1 MKKCFVSIILLISGL
16 SLIIS
21 PFSQKAL
28 ASQKE
33 IVMIDLSYDS
43 VQIHNRVAGFILEHG
58 YGKKIDYVF
67 ADSMPGLL
75 GLERGNYDVVL
86 DLWVDNVP
94 EWWKRNKEAGKVL
107 SLGNTYPDAPQ
118 GWYVPTYVIKGDPER
133 GIDPILPNLK
143 SVMDL
148 PKYWEFFKDPEEPN
162 KGRFYNAPSGWV
174 CHSINKDKFEA
185 YGLDEY
191 FIAFDPGSGT
201 ALATVI
207 MRAYQRGEP
216 ILVYHWEPTAIMG
229 TLDMTMLEE
238 PLFDQEKWEENHG
251 CAYPKSKVLKLINA
265 DFAKKNPDIVT
276 FLKKYQ
282 STLDKSNRA
291 LAYMQKNKA
300 TAEETALWYLK
311 EYKEDWMNWLDDE
324 TIRKVEQAL

>member
-1 MKKCFVSIILLISGL
+1 MVYSPKENCIAMLHMSSLRNKGGSYMKKCFVSIILLISGL

-118 GWYVPTYVIKGDPER
+118 G
-133 GIDPILPNLK
+133 
-143 SVMDL
+143 
-148 PKYWEFFKDPEEPN
+148 
-162 KGRFYNAPSGWV
+162 
-174 CHSINKDKFEA
+174 
-185 YGLDEY
+185 
-191 FIAFDPGSGT
+191 
-201 ALATVI
+201 
-207 MRAYQRGEP
+207 
-216 ILVYHWEPTAIMG
+216 
-229 TLDMTMLEE
+229 
-238 PLFDQEKWEENHG
+238 
-251 CAYPKSKVLKLINA
+251 
-265 DFAKKNPDIVT
+265 
-276 FLKKYQ
+276 
-282 STLDKSNRA
+282 
-291 LAYMQKNKA
+291 
-300 TAEETALWYLK
+300 
-311 EYKEDWMNWLDDE
+311 
-324 TIRKVEQAL
+324 

>member
-118 GWYVPTYVIKGDPER
+118 G
-133 GIDPILPNLK
+133 
-143 SVMDL
+143 
-148 PKYWEFFKDPEEPN
+148 
-162 KGRFYNAPSGWV
+162 
-174 CHSINKDKFEA
+174 
-185 YGLDEY
+185 
-191 FIAFDPGSGT
+191 
-201 ALATVI
+201 
-207 MRAYQRGEP
+207 
-216 ILVYHWEPTAIMG
+216 
-229 TLDMTMLEE
+229 
-238 PLFDQEKWEENHG
+238 
-251 CAYPKSKVLKLINA
+251 
-265 DFAKKNPDIVT
+265 
-276 FLKKYQ
+276 
-282 STLDKSNRA
+282 
-291 LAYMQKNKA
+291 
-300 TAEETALWYLK
+300 
-311 EYKEDWMNWLDDE
+311 
-324 TIRKVEQAL
+324 